1 MIQRSSRSYWGSL
14 SRAASRLVWRRRGGA
29 IVWMIWLLQGALAV
43 CVAFAGQDK
52 AGFAAGFDRAGLE
65 QELSRPVL
73 ELERQGTG
81 ALRTH
86 VQRLTEFYAS
96 LDLAPGISPE
106 ERRVL
111 SDHILVRVAQ
121 VGLLAREG
129 NPTTESV
136 PKARSGAMSVTS
148 WAVSKGALGFLGENS
163 LLVVG
168 LLGGLVIAYA
178 LGSLAGYHR
187 GASQASYYGAGDPRM
202 WFATRA
208 REGAAGLAEFPV
220 RITLDQIRRTLASGR
235 TVLMQLGYEIAPSHR
250 REFLGLIREMHQ
262 MLSEVDGQAHTV
274 WEDPRHPNRFYEIV
288 VCHRLEA
295 LDVLTSDLS
304 ALAGLDTRI
313 EKCWLPG
320 RPVLR
325 RAWWGVVP
333 EPGEDGRLPVAQ
345 VSSSRRTEERVS

>member
-1 MIQRSSRSYWGSL
+1 
-14 SRAASRLVWRRRGGA
+14 
-29 IVWMIWLLQGALAV
+29 MIWLLQGALALS
-43 CVAFAGQDK
+43 VAFAGQDM
-52 AGFAAGFDRAGLE
+52 AGPTGGFDRAALE
-65 QELSRPVL
+65 KELSRPVL
-73 ELERQGTG
+73 EVQRQGAG

-96 LDLAPGISPE
+96 LDLTPAISPE

-111 SDHILVRVAQ
+111 SDHILARVAQ

-129 NPTTESV
+129 NSTTEPD
-136 PKARSGAMSVTS
+136 PKARSGATSVTS
-148 WAVSKGALGFLGENS
+148 WAVSKGVLGFLGENS
-163 LLVVG
+163 LLVIG

-178 LGSLAGYHR
+178 LGSLAGYRR

-208 REGAAGLAEFPV
+208 REGSAGPAEFPV
-220 RITLDQIRRTLASGR
+220 RITLDQIRRTLGSGR
-235 TVLMQLGYEIAPSHR
+235 TVLMQLGYEVAPSRR
-250 REFLGLIREMHQ
+250 REFLALIREMHQ
-262 MLSEVDGQAHTV
+262 MLSEVDGQVHTV
-274 WEDPRHPNRFYEIV
+274 WEDPRHLNRFYEIV

-295 LDVLTSDLS
+295 LDTLTSDLS

-333 EPGEDGRLPVAQ
+333 EPGESGADGRRPVARA
-345 VSSSRRTEERVS
+345 SSSRRTEERVS

>member
-1 MIQRSSRSYWGSL
+1 ML
-14 SRAASRLVWRRRGGA
+14 
-29 IVWMIWLLQGALAV
+29 WLLQGAVAV
-43 CVAFAGQDK
+43 SVASAGQDT
-52 AGFAAGFDRAGLE
+52 AGPTGGFDRAALE
-65 QELSRPVL
+65 KELSRPVL
-73 ELERQGTG
+73 ELQRQGAG

-96 LDLAPGISPE
+96 LDLAPAISPE

-111 SDHILVRVAQ
+111 SDHILTRVAQ
-121 VGLLAREG
+121 VGLLVRDG
-129 NPTTESV
+129 NSATE
-136 PKARSGAMSVTS
+136 PEKARSGAMSVTS
-148 WAVSKGALGFLGENS
+148 WGVSKDALGFLGENS
-163 LLVVG
+163 LLVIG

-178 LGSLAGYHR
+178 LGSLAGYRR

-208 REGAAGLAEFPV
+208 REGATGLAEFPV

-235 TVLMQLGYEIAPSHR
+235 TVLMQLGYEIAPSRR
-250 REFLGLIREMHQ
+250 REFLGLIREMHE

-295 LDVLTSDLS
+295 LDFLTSDLS

-333 EPGEDGRLPVAQ
+333 EPGEPGADGRHPAAL
-345 VSSSRRTEERVS
+345 VSSSRRAAEHVS